1 MPERLL
7 ASDPRVEDIEAR
19 ELERKKIL
27 VLIIYKFG
35 HRT

>member
-19 ELERKKIL
+19 ELERKKSWP
-27 VLIIYKFG
+27 
-35 HRT
+35 